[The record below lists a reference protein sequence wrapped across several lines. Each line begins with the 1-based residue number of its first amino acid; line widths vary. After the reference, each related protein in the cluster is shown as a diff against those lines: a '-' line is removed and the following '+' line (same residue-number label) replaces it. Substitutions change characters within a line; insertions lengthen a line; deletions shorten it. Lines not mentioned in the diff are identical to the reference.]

1 MIKKPKL
8 DSNPI
13 KQRNVVDTALRQARR
28 EEFNSDRLR
37 KKEKRRTELKEK
49 AKQHFNRQYEKRC
62 ADIDSNLDKPI
73 EPLIIFKKY

>member
-37 KKEKRRTELKEK
+37 KKEKRRTL
-49 AKQHFNRQYEKRC
+49 
-62 ADIDSNLDKPI
+62 
-73 EPLIIFKKY
+73 